1 MSNRATFKRRYMIPA
16 AFLLPTLIGLF
27 IFRIYPLVLSVYD
40 SLFKYSFIN
49 KSHFFAGLDNYI
61 EALADPTFLNSI
73 KVTLILNLIVNPV
86 QVLLSFGLAL
96 LLVVKLKGQK
106 VFRTLHLVPVT
117 VSFTIACTL
126 WGVLLS
132 PEQGLMNSLFNMFGM
147 PSQAFLNDKSQALA
161 WVIVIASW
169 KGIGYWVLFF
179 IAGLEDIP
187 TQLYEAA
194 AIDGASYIKRL
205 FYIILPQM
213 KRTFLFVIV
222 SDTISN
228 FLMFVPPYTLTGGG
242 PEGTTDFMMYRIYNS
257 AYKFSNL
264 NLASAM
270 IVILLIMLLSIIGI
284 ENYLLRDK
292 DD

>member
-1 MSNRATFKRRYMIPA
+1 MSKKAIIKKRLLIPA
-16 AFLLPTLIGLF
+16 AFLLPAFIGLV
-27 IFRIYPLVLSVYD
+27 IFRIYPLILSVYD
-40 SLFKYSFIN
+40 SLFKYSFVN
-49 KSHFFAGLDNYI
+49 KQHYFAGLDNYI
-61 EALADPTFLNSI
+61 EALTDASFQNSI

-86 QVLLSFGLAL
+86 QVIMSFGLAL

-106 VFRTLHLVPVT
+106 LFRTLHLIPVT

-132 PEQGLMNSLFNMFGM
+132 PEQGLMNSLFQMFGL
-147 PSQAFLNDKSQALA
+147 PNQAFLNDKSQALA

-179 IAGLEDIP
+179 ISGLEDIP
-187 TQLYEAA
+187 AQLYEAA
-194 AIDGASYIKRL
+194 AIDGANYINKLR
-205 FYIILPQM
+205 YIILPQM
-213 KRTFLFVIV
+213 KRTFMFVVV

-242 PEGTTDFMMYRIYNS
+242 PEGTTDFMMFRIYKS
-257 AYKFSNL
+257 AYKFSNI

-270 IVILLIMLLSIIGI
+270 IVILLIMLLAIIGI
-284 ENYLLRDK
+284 EGRLLRNK